1 MSRVFKDCKEAIS
14 EIYRDVV
21 EMGIKVHPASMQNK
35 VVKGDENFATLEIT
49 NYTYCLLSLQQSE
62 FLFLHEDTREW
73 VKAEFAERVDT
84 EGVFNNPGKAWKLRP
99 ETWEQFLNTKGKFD
113 YTYSERFNEFFS
125 LDAIIDELILNPD
138 SRQCI
143 LSVWD
148 RRDIEGFRGRK
159 RIPCSIYYQF
169 LLREGKLS
177 IIYNQ
182 RSADAV
188 THFGNDIALAW
199 MLKDYVA
206 DKVGVESGY
215 LHHNIG
221 SLHVYFKDL
230 NTLKKCVTEML

>member
-14 EIYRDVV
+14 EIYRDVA

-49 NYTYCLLSLQQSE
+49 NYTYCLLTLEKDE
-62 FLFLHEDTREW
+62 FLYLHEDTREW

-84 EGVFNNPGKAWKLRP
+84 GSTFFNPGKAWKLRQK
-99 ETWEQFLNTKGKFD
+99 TWEQFLNAKKKFD
-113 YTYSERFNEFFS
+113 YTYSERFNQYFS
-125 LDAIIDELILNPD
+125 LDTIIDELILNPD

-148 RRDIEGFRGRK
+148 RQDISGLRGRT

-169 LLREGKLS
+169 LLRNGKLD

-182 RSADAV
+182 RSADAI

-206 DKVGVESGY
+206 GKVGVTSGY
-215 LHHNIG
+215 LYHNIG

-230 NTLKKCVTEML
+230 QTLKICLTRL